1 MRTRLSICM
10 KKARFPSARDALLIA
25 ERSAPLILSPS
36 ERSHRQVNGPLR
48 PYRCDRCRMFHLT
61 SRTKGKRV
69 PRPQSAAP

>member
-1 MRTRLSICM
+1 MRTRLSICL

-25 ERSAPLILSPS
+25 ERSA
-36 ERSHRQVNGPLR
+36 VPLR

-69 PRPQSAAP
+69 PRPQADLDASI